1 MKYKTNKSH
10 FCQLI
15 SNYPN
20 YPRSPLFIRAIKMT
34 FNVGKVVTIIIV
46 FVHMIDSFKQ
56 IEWNLFVSK
65 FSLEEC
71 TFANTFYTFTLIYLL
86 KF

>member
-20 YPRSPLFIRAIKMT
+20 YSRSPLFIRAIKMT

-46 FVHMIDSFKQ
+46 FVHMIDSFK
-56 IEWNLFVSK
+56 
-65 FSLEEC
+65 
-71 TFANTFYTFTLIYLL
+71 
-86 KF
+86 

>member
-15 SNYPN
+15 PNYPN

-34 FNVGKVVTIIIV
+34 FNVGKVVTITIV
-46 FVHMIDSFKQ
+46 LVHMIDS
-56 IEWNLFVSK
+56 
-65 FSLEEC
+65 
-71 TFANTFYTFTLIYLL
+71 L
-86 KF
+86 K